1 MKNIL
6 TFILLSI
13 SLVSCGQE
21 KESSAEKIKIDPSIQ
36 KEVESKISESQFG
49 NMSKD
54 LLIYENL
61 LISEYFENDSL
72 TLSTKNQDKKLVF
85 KSFFYTHNDTLTIDG
100 AYGMFGGFGFSIKI
114 KDNQAT
120 VYHMLASDEFPTY
133 SMNEND
139 SLKFR
144 IEVPCLNTTLTLSK
158 MPELKDGEIIYG
170 MVEFESGSYYQS
182 GPMVN
187 NEEIEPRKKVRMN
200 MKVYFKSMYL
210 DIEKM
215 K

>member
-1 MKNIL
+1 MKDIL

-13 SLVSCGQE
+13 CLVSCGQDAE
-21 KESSAEKIKIDPSIQ
+21 HSSDKIRIDKGVE

-54 LLIYENL
+54 LLIYENTL
-61 LISEYFENDSL
+61 LADYFENDSL
-72 TLSTKNQDKKLVF
+72 TMSTKGQDKKLVF
-85 KSFFYTHNDTLTIDG
+85 KSFFYNHNDTLTIDG

-114 KDNQAT
+114 KDGNAT
-120 VYHMLASDEFPTY
+120 IYHMLASDEFPTY
-133 SMNEND
+133 SMNKND
-139 SLKFR
+139 SLEFR
-144 IEVPCLNTTLTLSK
+144 IEVPCTDTKLTLSK

-170 MVEFESGSYYQS
+170 MVEFESGNYYQS

-187 NEEIEPRKKVRMN
+187 EKEIEPRKKVRMN

>member
-6 TFILLSI
+6 KFILISI
-13 SLVSCGQE
+13 SFGLCGQE
-21 KESSAEKIKIDPSIQ
+21 QENSFEKIKINSTIQ
-36 KEVESKISESQFG
+36 KEVASKISESQFG

-61 LISEYFENDSL
+61 LIAEYFENDSL
-72 TLSTKNQDKKLVF
+72 TMSTKNKDKRLVF
-85 KSFFYTHNDTLTIDG
+85 KSFFYHHNDTLTIDG

-114 KDNQAT
+114 KNEKAI

-133 SMNEND
+133 STNEND

-144 IEVPCLNTTLTLSK
+144 IEVPCSNTTLTLSK
-158 MPELKDGEIIYG
+158 LPELKDGEIIYG

-182 GPMVN
+182 APVVN
-187 NEEIEPRKKVRMN
+187 DEEIEPRKKVRMN

-210 DIEKM
+210 DIK

>member
-1 MKNIL
+1 MKTIL
-6 TFILLSI
+6 TFILISL
-13 SLVSCGQE
+13 SLVSSGQE
-21 KESSAEKIKIDPSIQ
+21 KKIVTEKIRIDSNIQ

-49 NMSKD
+49 NISKD
-54 LLIYENL
+54 LLIYENQ
-61 LISEYFENDSL
+61 LIAEYFENDSL
-72 TLSTKNQDKKLVF
+72 TISTKNQDKKLVF

-100 AYGMFGGFGFSIKI
+100 AYGMFGGFGFSAKI
-114 KDNQAT
+114 KADEAT

-133 SMNEND
+133 SLNEND

-144 IEVPCLNTTLTLSK
+144 IEVPCSNTTLTLSK
-158 MPELKDGEIIYG
+158 MPELEDGEIIYG

-187 NEEIEPRKKVRMN
+187 DEEIEPRKKVRMN
-200 MKVYFKSMYL
+200 MKVFFKSMYL